1 MYNTQVTEYIE
12 KAPGEHQRIME
23 DIRKIIHDTVPDLT
37 EEFKWSRPVFKTN
50 KDFAYLKVAK
60 SYVTLGFN
68 NYQLLRDEGN
78 RLEGTGQDMRH
89 VKLKSV
95 DDIDHELFTEWFKL
109 VSQ

>member
-12 KAPGEHQRIME
+12 KAPGVHSEIME
-23 DIRKIIHDTVPDLT
+23 KIRSLIHDTVPNLQ
-37 EEFKWSRPVFKTN
+37 EEFKWNRPVFKSH

-68 NYQLLRDEGN
+68 NYKLLEDKNN
-78 RLEGTGQDMRH
+78 RLEGTGEDMRH
-89 VKLKSV
+89 VKLKSM
-95 DDIDHELFTEWFKL
+95 DDIDSELFSEWFKT